1 MITRADEGAGYAP
14 LQPLI
19 RMSTSPAHRPPP
31 KWKTALLIWLAIYP
45 SITLLVFFFGQ
56 YLSQLPLMLRTL
68 VMTAI
73 LVPLMVFV
81 LLPPL
86 QKLFGSWLRK

>member
-1 MITRADEGAGYAP
+1 
-14 LQPLI
+14 
-19 RMSTSPAHRPPP
+19 MSSSSGHRPPP

-45 SITLLVFFFGQ
+45 SITLLVLVFGQ
-56 YLSQLPLMLRTL
+56 HLARLPLMLRTL

-81 LLPPL
+81 LLPWL
-86 QKLFGSWLRK
+86 QKLFATWLRK